1 MNLRKRTKG
10 SVEVHTSALNDIMFF
25 LMLFFLLASAV
36 VNPTVVKLLLP
47 QSSSGQQSTAKKA
60 VTVTIDENLKYFVE
74 KKPVSI
80 EELEP
85 TLASYRKLAPDMTIL
100 LYVSRNV
107 TYQDGFVVN
116 DIANKLK
123 LKLVVAVEPKK

>member
-60 VTVTIDENLKYFVE
+60 VTVTIDENLKYFVD
-74 KKPVSI
+74 KKPVTI

-85 TLASYRKLAPDMTIL
+85 TLANYQKVAPDMTIL